1 MVLKFSSQNDLCVI
15 PPEEID
21 RLTIYYYDVDEQ
33 PRINY
38 KDTKGRR
45 YSKTIKRGSKLV
57 IYADNYKA

>member
-1 MVLKFSSQNDLCVI
+1 MVLEFSSQNDLRVI
-15 PPEEID
+15 PSEEID
-21 RLTIYYYDVDEQ
+21 RLTIYYYDVDEL

-45 YSKTIKRGSKLV
+45 HSKTIKRGSKLV